1 MDDPSVSSSHPA
13 TAAGNGVPARHATLD
28 RIASHGIGASSPQ
41 HEAGDP
47 LLAPE
52 PIIRFV
58 RVNKSFGKQRVLE
71 NLDLDIP
78 TAKTTVVL
86 GPSGC
91 GKSVMLKHIIGL
103 LRPDSGEVYYAGTRV
118 DTLSEKQLRTIRLEI
133 GLLFQMGALFDS
145 MTVQENIEFPLLEHT
160 SLTPRQRLEKIA
172 IALETVDLAG
182 MQKKLPSQLSGGQKK
197 RVALARAIVLQPRV
211 ILFDEPTTGLDP
223 IRADGINELVIKLN
237 RTLGVT
243 NLVVTHDL
251 VSARK
256 IADHVVMLLAGKVAA
271 RGTFADLEAHPDPRV
286 QHFLAGK
293 YDHDED
299 SPETLAKL
307 KSSTPIGELVR

>member
-1 MDDPSVSSSHPA
+1 MDDPSVNAANSHPA
-13 TAAGNGVPARHATLD
+13 PPRDAR
-28 RIASHGIGASSPQ
+28 
-41 HEAGDP
+41 DP
-47 LLAPE
+47 LLQPD

-58 RVNKSFGKQRVLE
+58 KVCKSFGPQKVLDH
-71 NLDLDIP
+71 LDLDIP
-78 TAKTTVVL
+78 AAKNTVVL

-103 LRPDSGEVYYAGTRV
+103 LKPDAGQIFYAGTRV
-118 DTLSEKQLRTIRLEI
+118 DTLSERLLKRVRLEI

-145 MTVQENIEFPLLEHT
+145 MSVLENIEFPLIEHT
-160 SLTPRQRLEKIA
+160 SLSPRQRAEKVA

-182 MQKKLPSQLSGGQKK
+182 MQHMLPSQLSGGQRK
-197 RVALARAIVLQPRV
+197 RVALARAIVLEPRV
-211 ILFDEPTTGLDP
+211 VLFDEPTTGLDP
-223 IRADGINELVIKLN
+223 VRSDGINDLVIKLN
-237 RTLGVT
+237 RSLGVT

-256 IADHVVMLLAGKVAA
+256 IADHVVMLLGGRVAA
-271 RGTFADLEAHPDPRV
+271 QGSFADIERHPDPRV

-299 SPETLAKL
+299 SPETLAKS
-307 KSSTPIGELVR
+307 KAVPIAELLR